1 MQIWTLL
8 KDNVKYLYI
17 EKNLNG
23 NILKIYTNIV

>member
-23 NILKIYTNIV
+23 NILTIHTNIV